1 VQWGGGSLA
10 PLYPT
15 ECGAAAAAMV
25 KLNRV
30 CETQP
35 PSVGVN
41 VYCSC
46 GLRAALPPPRLATSS
61 RLHAHINNR
70 QHEKGWMSCVNAD
83 NCQSQTSTTTD
94 SAWLLETQS
103 KCLTCSD
110 AGLAGAEKA
119 VAASQTER
127 FKCACLR
134 CDRHAPCRS
143 PAALRR
149 PNRAWRALWPSP
161 RSPLRQTIPA
171 TFSPREAPL
180 L

>member
-1 VQWGGGSLA
+1 M

-70 QHEKGWMSCVNAD
+70 QHEKGWVSCVNAD

-94 SAWLLETQS
+94 SAWPLETQS

-127 FKCACLR
+127 FKCARVCAVR
-134 CDRHAPCRS
+134 QT
-143 PAALRR
+143 
-149 PNRAWRALWPSP
+149 RAL
-161 RSPLRQTIPA
+161 PLTCSSSSSKSGLAGAVAFAPFPFA
-171 TFSPREAPL
+171 SDHSCDVFSTRGTLALP
-180 L
+180 